1 MPFTWLDIALFAVM
15 LLSGLLAMMR
25 GFTREVLSI
34 LSWVGAAAA
43 AAAIWFEFPELHAM
57 ARSYIQPNYLADIV
71 LTLATFVVVLVIL
84 SAVTAKLSDRI
95 LDSDAGALDRTLG
108 FVFGI
113 GRGMILVVIA
123 FLLFDWLVPRE
134 QHPRAVREARSL
146 PMINSTADY
155 IISYLP
161 EETAATLRG
170 RTKEKDKDLDG
181 TQPAPDAP
189 ADTPPADKQKDTG
202 YKGNERRGLNQLV
215 EGAEGTKN

>member
-15 LLSGLLAMMR
+15 LLSGILAMMR

-43 AAAIWFEFPELHAM
+43 AAAIWFEFPDLHTM
-57 ARSYIQPNYLADIV
+57 VRGYIQPDHLADIV
-71 LTLATFVVVLVIL
+71 LTLTTFVVVLILL
-84 SAVTAKLSDRI
+84 SAVTARLSDRI

-108 FVFGI
+108 FVFGV
-113 GRGMILVVIA
+113 GRGMVLVVLA

-134 QHPRAVREARSL
+134 QHPSWVREARTL

-170 RTKEKDKDLDG
+170 RTKKPDENQNAI
-181 TQPAPDAP
+181 QPVPETP
-189 ADTPPADKQKDTG
+189 ATTPPADKQKETG

-215 EGAEGTKN
+215 EGAEGTQN

>member
-1 MPFTWLDIALFAVM
+1 MPFTWLDIAFFAVM

-25 GFTREVLSI
+25 GLTREVLSI

-43 AAAIWFEFPELHAM
+43 AAAIWFEFPDLHTM
-57 ARSYIQPNYLADIV
+57 VRGYIQPNYLADIV
-71 LTLATFVVVLVIL
+71 LTITAFVIVLIIL

-113 GRGMILVVIA
+113 GRGLILVVIA
-123 FLLFDWLVPRE
+123 FLLFDWLVPRQ
-134 QHPRAVREARSL
+134 QHPRWVLEARTL
-146 PMINSTADY
+146 PVINSTAQY

-170 RTKEKDKDLDG
+170 GGLNLKKENG
-181 TQPAPDAP
+181 TQSTPETPTDP
-189 ADTPPADKQKDTG
+189 PPADKQKEGG

-215 EGAEGTKN
+215 EGAQGTQN